1 MTVDLL
7 RAPAARDLILDEVR
21 EAVRRD
27 GIDPLVEPA
36 AVRQIIDGVLL
47 DYEHRSTSEV
57 LPAISDRGSLTKS
70 VYDVVAGF
78 GPLQQYLDA
87 PDIEEIWINEPGRVF
102 VARAGISELTT
113 TMLTAEQVRDLVER
127 MLKTTGRRVD
137 LSSPFVDATLP
148 DGSRLHVVI
157 PDITR
162 QHWSV
167 NIRKFVL
174 PAHDLHDLVRV
185 GVMTDQAATFLEAAV
200 VSGLNVIVAGGTQ
213 AGKTTLLSCLASSIP
228 ARERVVTC
236 EEVFELQLRV
246 PDWVAMQTRQANLE
260 GFGEIRLR
268 RLVKEALRMRP
279 DRIVVGEVRQEE
291 ALDLLIALN
300 SGLPG
305 MCTIHAN
312 SAREA
317 VVKLTTLP
325 LLAGGNINSDFVVPT
340 VASAVDLVV
349 HVAKESAGSRRV
361 REIVALPGGVEAGV
375 VETAQLFESSAGKLI
390 RATGY
395 PPHRDRFVAAGFD
408 LAALLR
414 AEQSVVG

>member
-1 MTVDLL
+1 M
-7 RAPAARDLILDEVR
+7 
-21 EAVRRD
+21 
-27 GIDPLVEPA
+27 
-36 AVRQIIDGVLL
+36 
-47 DYEHRSTSEV
+47 
-57 LPAISDRGSLTKS
+57 
-70 VYDVVAGF
+70 VAGF

-87 PDIEEIWINEPGRVF
+87 PDVEEIWINEPGRVF
-102 VARAGISELTT
+102 VARAGVSELTT
-113 TMLTAEQVRDLVER
+113 TMLTSEQVRDLVER

-185 GVMTDQAATFLEAAV
+185 GVMTDQAAAFLEAAV
-200 VSGLNVIVAGGTQ
+200 VAGLNVIVAGGTQ

-325 LLAGGNINSDFVVPT
+325 LLAGGNVNSDFVVPT

-361 REIVALPGGVEAGV
+361 REIVALPGGVESGT
-375 VETAQLFESSAGKLI
+375 VEIAQIFESRAGKLT
-390 RATGY
+390 RSGGY
-395 PPHRDRFVAAGFD
+395 PPHRDRFAAAGFD
-408 LAALLR
+408 LASLLR
-414 AEQSVVG
+414 AEPSAVA